1 MKKTIL
7 ILVSLL
13 FLTACEGV
21 REVTSLQDRNG
32 IKYEV
37 NSEVGFTGKYVE
49 KYENGQK
56 KVEIN
61 YKNGKKE
68 GAWTYWHEN
77 GQKKSEENYKN
88 GEIID

>member
-13 FLTACEGV
+13 FLTGYEG
-21 REVTSLQDRNG
+21 EKGEPYLQDRNG

-61 YKNGKKE
+61 YKNGKKME
-68 GAWTYWHEN
+68 LRLSGIKIERKYL
-77 GQKKSEENYKN
+77 KKTTRMES
-88 GEIID
+88 